1 VLNLTI
7 LTLLILVAL
16 ILGVLP
22 LKKKVY
28 GLISDFNDIK
38 TKVDKASTSIDK
50 MDQYIQAISD
60 FIKSLIPKP

>member
-1 VLNLTI
+1 
-7 LTLLILVAL
+7 
-16 ILGVLP
+16 
-22 LKKKVY
+22 
-28 GLISDFNDIK
+28 LISDFNDIK